1 MKDSKMVIDEIP
13 IGAREILP
21 DFPGYWATTDGR
33 IISTLVP
40 PSLYV
45 MNTRPDASGYV
56 KVTMRMSN
64 GRRVTR
70 EAHRL
75 ICEAFH
81 GRPPSRMMKAMH
93 RDGNKANNDSANLEW
108 GTHSENLQGA
118 RRDAGRPR
126 MHRAPLQHSL
136 PPDAVPIRYS
146 EPLRD
151 LFITS
156 TGELWTRAWGRY
168 RQLLGSV
175 NDKGYRQ
182 ITYSRANEKFAV
194 IYVHRLVCFHFHG
207 APPNGKNQVRH
218 LDGCP
223 SNNHPHNLARG
234 DGVEQNADR
243 RRHGTGNAGR
253 PKRPRKLSDEQIIE
267 MRAKRALGASCKAL
281 AFEYGVHPGFV
292 SAVCTGSQ
300 RRSVSCSN
308 LVRSTDL

>member
-1 MKDSKMVIDEIP
+1 MVIDEIP

-40 PSLYV
+40 TSLYV

-56 KVTMRMSN
+56 KVTMRTSA

-70 EAHRL
+70 ETHRL

-81 GRPPSRMMKAMH
+81 GLPPSDKMKAMH
-93 RDGNKANNDSANLEW
+93 LDGDKSNNAPANLEW
-108 GTHSENLQGA
+108 GTHSENLLGA

-126 MHRAPLQHSL
+126 LRRSPLQDNL

-151 LFITS
+151 LFITP

-168 RQLLGSV
+168 RQLFGSV

-182 ITYSRANEKFAV
+182 ITYSRVNEKFAV
-194 IYVHRLVCFHFHG
+194 LYVHRLVCFHFHG
-207 APPNGKNQVRH
+207 APPDGKNQVRH
-218 LDGCP
+218 LNGRP
-223 SNNHPHNLARG
+223 SNNHPHNLAWG
-234 DGVEQNADR
+234 DGAEQNADR
-243 RRHGTGNAGR
+243 RCHGTGNTGR
-253 PKRPRKLSDEQIIE
+253 SKRPRKLSDEQIAE
-267 MRAKRALGASCKAL
+267 MRAKRAMGASCKEL
-281 AFEYGVHPGFV
+281 AVEYGVHPGFV

-300 RRSVSCSN
+300 RRSLLCLN
-308 LVRSTDL
+308 FVRSTDP